1 MRARHLNRSRP
12 PWVWFVL
19 GLGAATVCG
28 ATACNAILGN
38 EEGHRAASGGTGGAD
53 ADAGNSAS
61 GADTATGG
69 ASPSGGSPSGGSPSG
84 GSLSGGSPGG
94 GSPSGGSPSG
104 GSPSGGSPSGGSSP
118 SGGASSG
125 GASSGGIGGQAGT
138 GGTAGSG
145 GGTDSPYCP
154 GTITECGGNLV
165 GTWEAQSSCLI
176 LPNPDPT
183 IPTECRGA
191 DAYQRYKITGNVTYT
206 DKTWVKDYTQ
216 DVLETL
222 TYSSGC
228 ITAFHKMDNLFP
240 APASVLNCG
249 MIAANLASDGA
260 SSASCPFINNGCN
273 CAMTFT
279 ASGVTTGDSYAKIT
293 NSEYRNSK
301 DADGHAVSYCVQ
313 TVNGVTTLTTSEKT
327 TANYTFEHVLT
338 LTSR

>member
-1 MRARHLNRSRP
+1 
-12 PWVWFVL
+12 VWIVL
-19 GLGAATVCG
+19 GLGAVTLCG

-38 EEGHRAASGGTGGAD
+38 EEGHRAASGGSGGAD
-53 ADAGNSAS
+53 ADAGNSTS
-61 GADTATGG
+61 GAETATGG
-69 ASPSGGSPSGGSPSG
+69 ASPSGGSPSGGSPGG
-84 GSLSGGSPGG
+84 GSPGGGSPGGGSPGG
-94 GSPSGGSPSG
+94 GSPSGGSPGG
-104 GSPSGGSPSGGSSP
+104 GSPSGGASPTGGAS
-118 SGGASSG
+118 SGGASS

-165 GTWEAQSSCLI
+165 GTWVAQSSCLL

-206 DKTWVKDYTQ
+206 DKTWVKDSTQ

-228 ITAFHKMDNLFP
+228 ITAFHKMDSMFP

-260 SSASCPFINNGCN
+260 STASCPFINNGCN
-273 CAMTFT
+273 CALTFT

-338 LTSR
+338 LSSR